1 MGVAS
6 LLSDAGHEMATAVLP
21 GFLAALG
28 VSAAGLGI
36 IEGVAD
42 ALSSAAKLTV
52 GWLSDRLVHRK
63 RVVVAGYLLTGAST
77 GLFAACYGSAA
88 VLMSRVVG
96 WLGRGGRTP
105 LRDAMLA
112 GSVGTESRGKAFG
125 FHRAGDT
132 IGAIIGP
139 LLAVGFLAHFQGKLS
154 DPTAPFRR
162 VFLLSLIPGLGS
174 AVAFGLLV
182 REESAGSPRT
192 SFLAAVRNLPR
203 GFRQFLLGAG
213 IFGMGDF
220 ARTLMILA
228 ATQLLTSSHGAQH
241 ATRIAALLYVGHN
254 LFYAAYS
261 YPMGALS
268 DRIGRRG
275 LLALGY
281 LAGALVSVGFLA
293 AFYWRL
299 DVVVYLLAL
308 FGLGG
313 FSLAVVD
320 TLEGA
325 MTADLVWEGSR
336 GAAYGVLGTVNGV
349 GDFVA
354 STLVGVVWAK
364 FSPTA
369 AFASAAVLMGVGAG
383 VIYTLP
389 NSREYQCR

>member
-1 MGVAS
+1 
-6 LLSDAGHEMATAVLP
+6 MATAVLP

-28 VSAAGLGI
+28 ASPAALGI
-36 IEGVAD
+36 IEGVSD

-63 RVVVAGYLLTGAST
+63 RVAVAGYLLTGAST

-96 WLGRGGRTP
+96 WVGRGGRTP

-139 LLAVGFLAHFQGKLS
+139 LLAVGFLAYFQGKLS

-162 VFLLSLIPGLGS
+162 VFLLSLVPGLGS
-174 AVAFGLLV
+174 AVAFGFLI
-182 REESAGSPRT
+182 REGRAGSPRT
-192 SFLAAVRNLPR
+192 SFLAAVRTLPR

-228 ATQLLTSSHGAQH
+228 AAQLLTSSHGPKD

-268 DRIGRRG
+268 DRVGRRG

-325 MTADLVWEGSR
+325 MTADLVWEGAR
-336 GAAYGVLGTVNGV
+336 GAAYGILGTVNGV
-349 GDFVA
+349 GDLVA

-369 AFASAAVLMGVGAG
+369 AFASASVLMGVGAG
-383 VIYTLP
+383 VIYSLP
-389 NSREYQCR
+389 NASEYPCR